1 MKVGIYG
8 GTFDP
13 PHLGHMRAAQAALT
27 ILGLDELLF
36 IPACVPPHKETHPDS
51 ASAADRL
58 AMTKLMADGMQD
70 PRVKVSDLELE
81 RTGKSYTA
89 DTLRELKAQRPED
102 EWFLLMGTD
111 MFLTLQNWYDPQ
123 TIADLATL
131 APFARTESDCGELFQ
146 AQGEYLSRTFGARTC
161 AIQLPQITDLSST
174 QLRAALHAGQGGE
187 HLWCQVYGYILR
199 HGLYGLKSDLKH
211 LSDADLRAASYSM
224 VRAKRIPHIRGCEE
238 EAVRLAER
246 WGACVEETRRAAILH
261 DCTNYLDLDE
271 QLALCAQYQIPLDEM
286 ERSAVKLLH
295 AKTGAAIAKYVYGES
310 DQVYQAIFYHTTGR
324 AGMSRMEKIL
334 YLADYIEPN
343 RDFPEVE
350 EMRALAYQDLDRAVA
365 MGAALSI
372 QEMQE
377 KQYPLHPNTLEC
389 YQSLT
394 GESL

>member
-1 MKVGIYG
+1 
-8 GTFDP
+8 
-13 PHLGHMRAAQAALT
+13 MR
-27 ILGLDELLF
+27 
-36 IPACVPPHKETHPDS
+36 
-51 ASAADRL
+51 R
-58 AMTKLMADGMQD
+58 
-70 PRVKVSDLELE
+70 
-81 RTGKSYTA
+81 
-89 DTLRELKAQRPED
+89 
-102 EWFLLMGTD
+102 
-111 MFLTLQNWYDPQ
+111 
-123 TIADLATL
+123 
-131 APFARTESDCGELFQ
+131 
-146 AQGEYLSRTFGARTC
+146 
-161 AIQLPQITDLSST
+161 
-174 QLRAALHAGQGGE
+174 
-187 HLWCQVYGYILR
+187 
-199 HGLYGLKSDLKH
+199 
-211 LSDADLRAASYSM
+211 
-224 VRAKRIPHIRGCEE
+224 KRS
-238 EAVRLAER
+238 
-246 WGACVEETRRAAILH
+246 AILH
-261 DCTNYLDLDE
+261 DCTKYLDLDE